1 MDLKGGVPGWS
12 KGFEAERWGMGPETG
27 RPGQVPQGR
36 KDHIRAFGLHPME
49 LGRTFG
55 RGVTGLD
62 VHFRKSSLAAE
73 WRIG

>member
-1 MDLKGGVPGWS
+1 
-12 KGFEAERWGMGPETG
+12 MGPETG